1 MSVGLYDQHARIVLL
16 RGERPALASIHSQVV
31 QNVAVRL
38 DLAMKAFFRR
48 VKAGETPGF
57 PRFRGAGRYDSFCY
71 PQSGFSLQGERV
83 RLSKIG
89 DVPLVLH
96 RPLEG
101 EVKTCCVRRTATGKW
116 FVTFSCEV
124 ESTPL
129 PVAVPQVGIDV
140 GLSSFATLSTGE
152 QIATPRF
159 FRKDEKALAQVNRRL
174 SRQEKWSPAWK
185 KRKKA
190 VAHVHERISLRRTDF
205 AHQHSRRIVD
215 GNQVIAVLRPVYQ
228 RDGAYPLSRQKHK

>member
-1 MSVGLYDQHARIVLL
+1 MSVGLYDQHARIVVL

-101 EVKTCCVRRTATGKW
+101 DVKTCCVRRTATGKW

-129 PVAVPQVGIDV
+129 PVIP
-140 GLSSFATLSTGE
+140 TGG
-152 QIATPRF
+152 
-159 FRKDEKALAQVNRRL
+159 
-174 SRQEKWSPAWK
+174 
-185 KRKKA
+185 
-190 VAHVHERISLRRTDF
+190 H
-205 AHQHSRRIVD
+205 
-215 GNQVIAVLRPVYQ
+215 
-228 RDGAYPLSRQKHK
+228 